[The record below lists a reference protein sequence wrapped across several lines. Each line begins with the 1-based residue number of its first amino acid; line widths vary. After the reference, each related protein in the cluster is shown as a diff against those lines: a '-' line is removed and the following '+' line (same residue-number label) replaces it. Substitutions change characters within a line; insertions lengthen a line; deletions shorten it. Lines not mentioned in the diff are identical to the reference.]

1 MPTREILNSHTAP
14 TLRKEISKT
23 NIKGYSTM
31 KKEQLIDVMMKHA
44 DRFQHIKMRDVG
56 FPIKA
61 LFEGK
66 KEEPK
71 KVKATKSKTGI
82 FKMKEEP
89 KAKKA
94 PAKKAPAKKA
104 PAKKAP
110 VEKKAPAKKAP
121 SKKSKQTQLI
131 DDITSMVEYELQD
144 QIQEIMEALADIKF
158 PNKEG
163 NVNAI
168 FKWMEKYDEDERK
181 KIKKNIQKLIKEKG
195 EKLDNAEQFHFFV
208 LDRKKWKNLLND

>member
-1 MPTREILNSHTAP
+1 
-14 TLRKEISKT
+14 
-23 NIKGYSTM
+23 M

-44 DRFQHIKMRDVG
+44 DRFHHIKMRDVG

-61 LFEGK
+61 LFKGK

-104 PAKKAP
+104 P
-110 VEKKAPAKKAP
+110 VEKKAPAKK
-121 SKKSKQTQLI
+121 SKQAQLI

-158 PNKEG
+158 PKKEG
-163 NVNAI
+163 NVQAI
-168 FKWMEKYDEDERK
+168 FKWMEKYDDDERN
-181 KIKKNIQKLIKEKG
+181 KIKKNIKKVIKAKG

-208 LDRKKWKNLLND
+208 LDRKKWKNLLIDPV

>member
-23 NIKGYSTM
+23 NIKGYSKMT
-31 KKEQLIDVMMKHA
+31 KPELIDVMMKHA
-44 DRFQHIKMRDVG
+44 DRFHHIKMRDVG

-61 LFEGK
+61 LFKGK

-94 PAKKAPAKKA
+94 PAKKAP
-104 PAKKAP
+104 
-110 VEKKAPAKKAP
+110 VEKKAPAKKEAP
-121 SKKSKQTQLI
+121 KKAPAKKSKQAQLI

-181 KIKKNIQKLIKEKG
+181 KIKKNIQKLIKAKG

-208 LDRKKWKNLLND
+208 LDRKKWKNLLIDAV

>member
-23 NIKGYSTM
+23 NIKGYSKMT
-31 KKEQLIDVMMKHA
+31 KPELIDIMMKNSE
-44 DRFQHIKMRDVG
+44 RFQHIKKKD
-56 FPIKA
+56 KA
-61 LFEGK
+61 PKKAPEK
-66 KEEPK
+66 KEAPAPPPK
-71 KVKATKSKTGI
+71 KVRIKI
-82 FKMKEEP
+82 
-89 KAKKA
+89 KKA
-94 PAKKAPAKKA
+94 PEKKEAPAPPPKKVRIKI
-104 PAKKAP
+104 KKAP
-110 VEKKAPAKKAP
+110 VEKKAPAKK
-121 SKKSKQTQLI
+121 SKQAQLI

-208 LDRKKWKNLLND
+208 LDRKKWKNLLIDPV

>member
-23 NIKGYSTM
+23 NIKGYSKMT
-31 KKEQLIDVMMKHA
+31 KPELIDIMMKNSE
-44 DRFQHIKMRDVG
+44 RFQHIKKKD
-56 FPIKA
+56 KA
-61 LFEGK
+61 PKKAPEK
-66 KEEPK
+66 KEAPAPPPK
-71 KVKATKSKTGI
+71 KVRIKI
-82 FKMKEEP
+82 
-89 KAKKA
+89 
-94 PAKKAPAKKA
+94 
-104 PAKKAP
+104 KKAP
-110 VEKKAPAKKAP
+110 VEKKAPAKK
-121 SKKSKQTQLI
+121 SKQAQLI

-208 LDRKKWKNLLND
+208 LDRKKWKNLLIDPV